1 MKKFLLA
8 GVVLFIGVL
17 FSMCS
22 YVIGPNQVGNSIPPA
37 YDTLKRVA
45 VLETWMGHTC
55 IACPRAD
62 SILYSI
68 DTTYGDYFCAIVI
81 HDGFFAQP
89 CPPNAIPSCGIGFP
103 GAFSDDFT
111 CATGQSYTQMMP
123 MGASAPVQGMIN
135 RKDFPATALK
145 QVLTWIDHV
154 DTIVNQT
161 AVASMHFQH
170 VYNSTTREITA
181 TVWGTWLLN
190 YNGNVNVAIMLKEDG
205 LIGWQ
210 TDGLNCN
217 SQYVFNEV
225 LRDCIN
231 TPGSITGIPVHAGS
245 NVVGAQYSYTLA
257 APYTVANSLNA
268 GNCELIALLYDVNTG
283 TILQAWEEDL

>member
-1 MKKFLLA
+1 
-8 GVVLFIGVL
+8 
-17 FSMCS
+17 MCT
-22 YVIGPNQVGNSIPPA
+22 YIVAPNQVGNSMAPP

-45 VLETWMGHTC
+45 VIETWMGHTC
-55 IACPRAD
+55 VACPMGD
-62 SILYSI
+62 SILAAIDSI
-68 DTTYGDYFCAIVI
+68 QGEYFCAIAI

-135 RKDFPATALK
+135 RKDFPLDALK
-145 QVLTWIDHV
+145 GTFSWSDHV

-161 AVASMHFQH
+161 AVASMHFLH
-170 VYNSTTREITA
+170 TYNSVTREITA
-181 TVWGTWLLN
+181 SVWGTWLLN
-190 YNGNVNVAIMLKEDG
+190 YNGNVNIAIMLKEDG

-210 TDGLNCN
+210 ADGLACD

-231 TPGSITGIPVHAGS
+231 TPGSVAGIPVHAGP
-245 NVVGAQYSYTLA
+245 NVVGTSYSYTLA
-257 APYTVANSLNA
+257 APYTVGTSINA
-268 GNCELIALLYDVNTG
+268 GNCELVALLYDINTG